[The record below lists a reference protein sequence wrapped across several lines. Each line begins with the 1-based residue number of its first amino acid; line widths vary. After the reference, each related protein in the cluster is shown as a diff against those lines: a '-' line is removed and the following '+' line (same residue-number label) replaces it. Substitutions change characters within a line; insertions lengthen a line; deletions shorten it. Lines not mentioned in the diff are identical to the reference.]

1 MVMERACRGEFERT
15 NWNGRIWNA
24 NASGL
29 NYTKKRQS
37 LHPTKHLR
45 DVLTLL

>member
-1 MVMERACRGEFERT
+1 MVMERAWRAELERT
-15 NWNGRIWNA
+15 NWNGQIWIA

-29 NYTKKRQS
+29 KYTKKRQS
-37 LHPTKHLR
+37 LHRTKNLS